1 MHIPRS
7 LQNNASSLV
16 IVVVIINILISGC
29 SGAGTNPGVQ
39 AEPQA
44 GGAPTSAEIRQAT
57 AAQITNPIDTSATPF
72 QPVANTATTAPTSTP
87 VPSPTPAVP
96 TTWLAPYLPDA
107 VRVALPAGLQTVE
120 NAEGV
125 DLRVEVSQDQPLAE
139 WVYAVVAPFPTI
151 TDGVSQDELQNAWR
165 GQGKGDFA
173 GVPLLVDEQTLG
185 VFTAL
190 WGAPSSTSVQVVP
203 SEQMLDYAWSHQ
215 PSWAIVPFEELQP
228 RWKVLQVDGQSP
240 LWKEFDPAMYPLT
253 VQFGFTGTPE
263 ALARIQ
269 LPSPVLSNRDAQKMA
284 TVILTGVTALVR
296 ATAETMR
303 RRGLTYPAKDIGTI
317 MRAADIAHVS
327 NEIPFDP
334 NCPQPDPYQQT
345 LVFCSRPEYIQLLE
359 EIGTDVVELTGD
371 HFADFGSDAM
381 RYTLAMYQERNWPYY
396 GGGANRDEARQATTF
411 DVNGNKIAFIGCN
424 GKGKPYA
431 TASETQPGAVICD
444 FDWLSGEIARL
455 RQEGYNVIF
464 TSQHFEYYT
473 YKAQPPLIKDF
484 RAMADAGATIVSGSQ
499 AHQPHGME
507 FYGNTFIHY
516 GLGNLFFDQHFM
528 GLPTSQGFLDRYV
541 FYDNQLI
548 SVEPIGIYFVDL
560 ARPRLMTAEERA
572 DLLRTIF
579 NASGW

>member
-1 MHIPRS
+1 MYAPKSPQHRTNKFVLALFIM
-7 LQNNASSLV
+7 
-16 IVVVIINILISGC
+16 NILLSSCANANI
-29 SGAGTNPGVQ
+29 GVQ
-39 AEPQA
+39 AEGQA
-44 GGAPTSAEIRQAT
+44 GEASGSAEMGQAPVS
-57 AAQITNPIDTSATPF
+57 QIVNPVGASATPF
-72 QPVANTATTAPTSTP
+72 RPIANTATTAPT
-87 VPSPTPAVP
+87 PTPIPNPTPEVP
-96 TTWLAPYLPDA
+96 TAWLAPYLPETIRA
-107 VRVALPAGLQTVE
+107 VIPAGLQIIDSPE
-120 NAEGV
+120 EA
-125 DLRVEVSQDQPLAE
+125 DLRMEVSQDQPLAE
-139 WVYAVVAPFPTI
+139 WVYAVTAPFPTI
-151 TDGVSQDELQNAWR
+151 TDGVSLEELRNTWR
-165 GQGKGDFA
+165 GQTGENFN

-190 WGAPSSTSVQVVP
+190 WGTPASTGIQVVP
-203 SEQMLDYAWSHQ
+203 TEQILDFAWNNQ
-215 PSWAIVPFEELQP
+215 PSWAIVPFEKLQP

-240 LWKEFDPAMYPLT
+240 LWNEFDSAAYPLT
-253 VQFGFTGTPE
+253 VRFGLTGASE

-269 LPSPVLSNRDAQKMA
+269 LPSQVLSNRDAQKNA

-303 RRGLTYPAKDIGTI
+303 RKGLTYPAKDIGDI
-317 MRAADIAHVS
+317 MRSADIAHVS

-334 NCPQPDPYQQT
+334 DCPQPDPYQQT

-396 GGGANRDEARQATTF
+396 GGGANREEARRATTF
-411 DVNGNKIAFIGCN
+411 EVNGNKIAFIGCN

-431 TASETQPGAVICD
+431 TASESQPGAVICD

-455 RQEGYNVIF
+455 RQEDYNVIF
-464 TSQHFEYYT
+464 TSQHFEYYS
-473 YKAQPPLIKDF
+473 YKAQPALIKDF
-484 RAMADAGATIVSGSQ
+484 RAMAEAGATIVSGSQ

-541 FYDNQLI
+541 FYDNRLI
-548 SVEPIGIYFVDL
+548 SIEPIGIYFVDL